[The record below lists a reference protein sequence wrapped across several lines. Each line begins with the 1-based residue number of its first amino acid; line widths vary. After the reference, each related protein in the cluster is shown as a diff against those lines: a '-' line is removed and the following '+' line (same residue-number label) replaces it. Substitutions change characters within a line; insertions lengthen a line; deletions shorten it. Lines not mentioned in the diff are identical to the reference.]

1 MIRTDTEHIFNLQD
15 YEHKT
20 NKHVIYTMLMKKIL
34 CFVLLILGIG
44 ITFSSCSKQGAG
56 NSSHSDLIGKWKC
69 IEEGNEIDGEYVVET
84 TSSSLVYVFD
94 KTTITAFD
102 EGDESD
108 SYTFEYTL
116 KDNGIFIMGI
126 KWFEILTLNDRLLKI
141 RNTFN
146 SNEESLGVRTFE
158 RIR

>member
-20 NKHVIYTMLMKKIL
+20 NNHVIYTMLMKKIL

-94 KTTITAFD
+94 KTTITANNSINVKPFL
-102 EGDESD
+102 
-108 SYTFEYTL
+108 F
-116 KDNGIFIMGI
+116 FILMFHPSFFI
-126 KWFEILTLNDRLLKI
+126 ISI
-141 RNTFN
+141 I
-146 SNEESLGVRTFE
+146 S
-158 RIR
+158 